1 MKIELTEESIK
12 AYLTVNYAEDG
23 LLHRIDEASLD
34 YLDDDWEDEYS
45 DEHEAYQETGRGEA
59 ESQVRAEIQEDIL
72 KQLNINHVE
81 FETKIGKNIW
91 EVITEVFDCLD
102 G

>member
-1 MKIELTEESIK
+1 MKLELTEESVK
-12 AYLTVNYAEDG
+12 AYLLQEYNEDD

-45 DEHEAYQETGRGEA
+45 DEYEAYQETGRGEA
-59 ESQVRAEIQEDIL
+59 ESQVRTEIQEDIL
-72 KQLNINHVE
+72 EKLKVNYEE

-91 EVITEVFDCLD
+91 EVMIEVFDCLD